1 MNKATSRFVFFTVF
15 WFSCSSLNVSMEP
28 SKGAKIELAMLDSRE
43 FKSRSETRGQRLCT
57 SEFSSFAFTI
67 G

>member
-15 WFSCSSLNVSMEP
+15 WFSCSSVNVSMEP
-28 SKGAKIELAMLDSRE
+28 SKEASLELAMLDSRE
-43 FKSRSETRGQRLCT
+43 FKSRSETRGPRLSI
-57 SEFSSFAFTI
+57 SEFSSFAFAI